1 MSLRI
6 RMVTLHS
13 ATQFVCITM
22 NHRSNLL
29 NNHTHNEDQTEET

>member
-13 ATQFVCITM
+13 ATQVVYITKI
-22 NHRSNLL
+22 HRSNVF
-29 NNHTHNEDQTEET
+29 NNHTHNEDQTEQT